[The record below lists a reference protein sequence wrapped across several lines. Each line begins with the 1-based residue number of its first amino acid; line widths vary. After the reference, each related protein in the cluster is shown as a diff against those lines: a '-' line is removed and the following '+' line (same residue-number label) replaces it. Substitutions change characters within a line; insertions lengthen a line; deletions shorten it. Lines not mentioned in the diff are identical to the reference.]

1 MSEAAYRIVIDGNDV
16 SSAFNPLLVT
26 LTITDS
32 DGGKAD
38 TCNLELDDT
47 GGQIALP
54 PPGAAIEA
62 LLWWVDPPAGASA
75 GAVQFTGVT
84 DEPKSHG
91 SRGGGRLLS
100 ISAKS
105 ADLKGKG
112 KHKNSKHKDN
122 ARFGD
127 VAKEWGSAA
136 GYQVSVESSLASV
149 QRDYWAMAN
158 ESFLAWGTRIADDLG
173 ATFKTAFP
181 KAAFVPLDSGASAS
195 GAALAGVTA
204 TAGVNLITWD
214 VAPTLSRGVYRN
226 AKVRWYDHAKAQW
239 NVASESVGD
248 DGAEADLTDTF
259 KGADEGR
266 ATTRARGRAAKCKRK
281 KGEGHSVE
289 VDGDPAAMAQAN
301 LTIVGA
307 RPGVDGQY
315 RIKTAT
321 HKYVRGGGW
330 TTHCVLDQPQGAAGT
345 DNRATGSESDIGA
358 ASDTTSPSAAYN
370 PLSSGG
376 AYSPGGR

>member
-1 MSEAAYRIVIDGNDV
+1 MSEAAYRISIDGNDV
-16 SSAFNPLLVT
+16 SSAFAPVLIS

-38 TCNLELDDT
+38 TCEMEFDDS

-54 PPGAAIEA
+54 APGAEIEA

-91 SRGGGRLLS
+91 SRGGGRTLS

-105 ADLKGKG
+105 ADLKGNG
-112 KHKNSKHKDN
+112 KHKNSKHLDN
-122 ARFGD
+122 QSFGA
-127 VAKEWGSAA
+127 VAQAWGSAA
-136 GYQVSVESSLASV
+136 GYQVSVDPSLASI
-149 QRDYWAMAN
+149 QRDYWTMAN
-158 ESFLAWGTRIADDLG
+158 ESFLAWGARIADDLG

-181 KAAFVPLDSGASAS
+181 KAAFVPVDSGSSAS

-204 TAGVNLITWD
+204 AVGVNLIEWD
-214 VAPTLSRGVYRN
+214 VAPTLSRGIYGN
-226 AKVRWYDHAKAQW
+226 AKVRWYDHTKAQW
-239 NVASESVGD
+239 NVASASIGD

-259 KGADEGR
+259 KAADQGR
-266 ATTRARGRAAKCKRK
+266 ATTRAGGRAAKAKRK
-281 KGEGHSVE
+281 KGEGDSVQI
-289 VDGDPAAMAQAN
+289 DGDPAAMSQAN

-321 HKYVRGGGW
+321 HKYVRTGGW

-345 DNRATGSESDIGA
+345 DSRDDSSSSSD
-358 ASDTTSPSAAYN
+358 ASSPSAN
-370 PLSSGG
+370 PLSPGG
-376 AYSPGGR
+376 AYSP

>member
-16 SSAFNPLLVT
+16 SSAFNPLLIS

-38 TCNLELDDT
+38 TCELELDDT

-54 PPGAAIEA
+54 APGAAIEA

-91 SRGGGRLLS
+91 SRSRGRVLS

-122 ARFGD
+122 SSFGD
-127 VAKEWGSAA
+127 VAKQWGSAA
-136 GYQVSVESSLASV
+136 GYQVSVDSSLAAV
-149 QRDYWAMAN
+149 QRDYWTMAN

-181 KAAFVPLDSGASAS
+181 KAAFVPLDSGSSAS

-204 TAGVNLITWD
+204 TAGINLIEWD
-214 VAPTLSRGVYRN
+214 VAPTLSRGIYQN

-248 DGAEADLTDTF
+248 GVAEADLTDTF
-259 KGADEGR
+259 KAADQGR
-266 ATTRARGRAAKCKRK
+266 ATTRAKGRAAKTKRK

-289 VDGDPAAMAQAN
+289 IDGDPGAMSQAN
-301 LTIVGA
+301 LTIAGA

-345 DNRATGSESDIGA
+345 DSRAKASSSDA
-358 ASDTTSPSAAYN
+358 TSASDATSVSGAYN

-376 AYSPGGR
+376 TYSPGT

>member
-1 MSEAAYRIVIDGNDV
+1 MSEAAYRIVIDGSDV
-16 SSAFNPLLVT
+16 SSAFNPVLMS

-38 TCNLELDDT
+38 TCGMEFDDS
-47 GGQIALP
+47 GGQIELP
-54 PPGAAIEA
+54 APGAAIEA

-91 SRGGGRLLS
+91 SRSRGRVLS

-122 ARFGD
+122 SSFGD
-127 VAKEWGSAA
+127 VAKQWGSAA
-136 GYQVSVESSLASV
+136 GYQVSVDSSLASV

-181 KAAFVPLDSGASAS
+181 KAAFVPLDSGSSTS

-204 TAGVNLITWD
+204 TAGVNLIEWD
-214 VAPTLSRGVYRN
+214 VAPTLSRGIYQN
-226 AKVRWYDHAKAQW
+226 AKVRWYDHTKAQW
-239 NVASESVGD
+239 NIASESVGD

-259 KGADEGR
+259 KAADKGR
-266 ATTRARGRAAKCKRK
+266 ATTRAKGRAAKTKRK

-289 VDGDPAAMAQAN
+289 IDGDPAAMSQAN

-345 DNRATGSESDIGA
+345 DSRAKASSSDA
-358 ASDTTSPSAAYN
+358 TSASDATSVSGAYN

-376 AYSPGGR
+376 TYSPGT